1 MNSRVSFISCASIA
15 LAGSLLVAGCGGG
28 DDDGLEPPLN
38 LVIPSDADAGADQR
52 PQVTLTVSNGAGVDG
67 TIVITLVPEHAPQTV
82 ANFLNYVNSGFYDGT
97 IFHRK
102 DAGFVFQGGGFQGP
116 VAPTD
121 NPVPKQT
128 NPPIPLE
135 IKVSN
140 VQGTVAMARTSALN
154 SATSQF
160 FINLGNNTF
169 LDYNNGGYAAFGYIT
184 DMTFVAGMAQAP
196 CVSAVVT
203 GGGSLGCL
211 PVPNLVI
218 VSAEQTRGGTP

>member
-52 PQVTLTVSNGAGVDG
+52 PQVTLTVSNGAGV
-67 TIVITLVPEHAPQTV
+67 
-82 ANFLNYVNSGFYDGT
+82 DGT

-218 VSAEQTRGGTP
+218 VSAEQTRGATL